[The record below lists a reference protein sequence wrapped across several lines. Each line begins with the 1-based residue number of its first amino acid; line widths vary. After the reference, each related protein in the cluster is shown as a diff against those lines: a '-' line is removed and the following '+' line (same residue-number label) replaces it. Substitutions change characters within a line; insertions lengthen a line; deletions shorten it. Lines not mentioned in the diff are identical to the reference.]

1 MNDVKL
7 PQPMQVRDML
17 CDLLGRDV
25 LVQVRDPIQLSPQN
39 PTYYGVYV
47 DDRVRTSMVVFAD
60 LAMAAY
66 GGAAIGLVPP
76 GGAQD
81 AVDENALP
89 PMLAD
94 NFSEILNV
102 MAALFNV
109 EGAPHLRLYQTYA
122 PADTPP
128 ADVISAA
135 KALGGRLDF
144 EVKVHGY
151 GLGLLG
157 MVMVF

>member
-1 MNDVKL
+1 MTDTKL

-25 LVQVRDPIQLSPQN
+25 LLQVCNPIELSDPA
-39 PTYYGVYV
+39 YYAVYV
-47 DDRVRTSMVVFAD
+47 DDRVRTSAVVFAD
-60 LAMAAY
+60 LPMAAY
-66 GGAAIGLVPP
+66 SGAAIGLVPP
-76 GGAQD
+76 GGAAD
-81 AVDENALP
+81 AVDEKKLP

-102 MAALFNV
+102 MAALFNA
-109 EGAPHLRLYQTYA
+109 EGAPHLRLYNSYPPSEA
-122 PADTPP
+122 PP
-128 ADVISAA
+128 ADVVGHAR
-135 KALGGRLDF
+135 ALGARLDF

-157 MVMVF
+157 IVLTF